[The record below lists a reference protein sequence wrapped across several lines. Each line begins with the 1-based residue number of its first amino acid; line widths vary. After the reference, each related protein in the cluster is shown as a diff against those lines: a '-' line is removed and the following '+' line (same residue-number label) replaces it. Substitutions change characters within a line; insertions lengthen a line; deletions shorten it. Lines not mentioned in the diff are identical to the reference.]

1 MIEIEQ
7 FQTYFSQIQTSNVNL
22 ASRLEGRARE
32 GEIIISP
39 LTMAKVQ
46 GKFHVDTIAIPNDDK
61 IKSFE
66 GINEYYKVLDTIMY
80 TNYL

>member
-1 MIEIEQ
+1 MKWRKRSIHCIG
-7 FQTYFSQIQTSNVNL
+7 TNVNL
-22 ASRLEGRARE
+22 ASRLEGRAGE

-46 GKFHVDTIAIPNDDK
+46 GKFYVDTIAIPNDDK

-66 GINEYYKVLDTIMY
+66 GINEYLKY
-80 TNYL
+80 